1 MSFPSLISEKK
12 KHTVNNGKSRLEK
25 GMSHTLTYAL
35 SLCEVSLFWT
45 VNESM
50 LALTVVAANC
60 VNAAW
65 MFPTYRWITY
75 TLICICRFQYKIIK
89 HTHQQ
94 ITKHKIGVSGQS
106 VNYAPFS
113 LILLFL
119 EQHHSTW
126 TDDTTYKKT
135 TIHLYS
141 CFIAVA
147 TNTEMDK

>member
-1 MSFPSLISEKK
+1 MEWSKLHKQLFQ
-12 KHTVNNGKSRLEK
+12 LE
-25 GMSHTLTYAL
+25 
-35 SLCEVSLFWT
+35 
-45 VNESM
+45 
-50 LALTVVAANC
+50 LALQYSVV
-60 VNAAW
+60 
-65 MFPTYRWITY
+65 Y
-75 TLICICRFQYKIIK
+75 TNTII
-89 HTHQQ
+89 
-94 ITKHKIGVSGQS
+94 
-106 VNYAPFS
+106 S